1 VYSIIGV
8 NMSINIYV
16 QIAAYVALTA
26 ALISSIFWIFLSY
39 TWWRSEKKRIKK
51 SRELNN
57 I

>member
-1 VYSIIGV
+1 
-8 NMSINIYV
+8 MSINIYV
-16 QIAAYVALTA
+16 QIAADVALTA
-26 ALISSIFWIFLSY
+26 ALIASIFWIFLSY

>member
-1 VYSIIGV
+1 
-8 NMSINIYV
+8 MSINIYV

-51 SRELNN
+51 LRELNN